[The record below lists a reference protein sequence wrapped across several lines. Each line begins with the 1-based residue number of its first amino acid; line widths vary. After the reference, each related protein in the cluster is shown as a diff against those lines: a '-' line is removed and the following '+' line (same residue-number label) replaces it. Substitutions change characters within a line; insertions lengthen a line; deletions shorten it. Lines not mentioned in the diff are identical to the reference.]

1 MRSVP
6 VGNVVYVA
14 LTSSGGDQVA
24 MADRHIDHSVL
35 KVQMFLEFNVLRKDI
50 CDFDSILVIKV
61 GFPVIVSDLL
71 VYHFTKNDISVSTG
85 ASTQSSI

>member
-1 MRSVP
+1 MWSVP
-6 VGNVVYVA
+6 VGNVIYVA

-35 KVQMFLEFNVLRKDI
+35 EVQVFLEFNVLRENI

-61 GFPVIVSDLL
+61 GFPIIIGDLL
-71 VYHFTKNDISVSTG
+71 VHHFTKNYISISTG